1 MRTLIG
7 VDVLP
12 EASGKKGTC
21 FVISPIGAEG
31 SDIRRR
37 SDQVLTHI
45 ITPVATELGYETIR
59 ADKISE
65 PGMIT
70 SQVIQHLVEDLLVV
84 ADLSGHNP
92 NVFYELAV
100 RHAVRKPVVQL
111 IQIGEAIPFDVAQ
124 TRTVQYDHRDLD
136 VAARCRD
143 ELREHIK
150 AIEKDPAKVDT
161 PVSIAV
167 DVKSLR
173 SGSPLEKST
182 AEILS
187 LLQHLNAKF
196 TDMTSG
202 STSSVSTPGITFV
215 SSLPF
220 GELRSID
227 RANDASL
234 IELRH
239 YLNARS
245 RELAEEWDRLRS
257 EQDHLEKRAAMLA
270 RAQKERQKKQADREK
285 VD

>member
-1 MRTLIG
+1 M
-7 VDVLP
+7 LP
-12 EASGKKGTC
+12 EASSKKGIC
-21 FVISPIGAEG
+21 FVISPIGPEG
-31 SDIRRR
+31 SDVRRR

-45 ITPVATELGYETIR
+45 ITPVAAELGYETIR

-70 SQVIQHLVEDLLVV
+70 SQVIQHLVDDPLVV

-111 IQIGEAIPFDVAQ
+111 IQVGEAIPFDVAQ

-187 LLQHLNAKF
+187 LLQDLNTKVTA
-196 TDMTSG
+196 MTSG
-202 STSSVSTPGITFV
+202 STSFVSTPGISFV
-215 SSLPF
+215 SSSPF
-220 GELRSID
+220 GELSPVD
-227 RANDASL
+227 RGTEIANLTDRRRLFDARIRNVRDMMRNL
-234 IELRH
+234 EVEALKLEAQQG
-239 YLNARS
+239 YL
-245 RELAEEWDRLRS
+245 EKHAEE
-257 EQDHLEKRAAMLA
+257 LA
-270 RAQKERQKKQADREK
+270 RAQEEQEKKQATRKERH
-285 VD
+285 